1 MARGTLP
8 GMSHRFADVPDDQQ
22 LTKPLRSDLTAVTYQ
37 RFAVEVVAG
46 DDLGARVTSEGEEL
60 PIGTARGNGLILQ
73 DRSVSRHHC
82 AIVTTAKGFR
92 IRDLD
97 STNGVKLGGFKVDA
111 AFLKT
116 GATFKL
122 GRTKLR
128 FEILDEHISEPV
140 SPDEAFGGVLGR
152 SAAMRR
158 IFALLPRVAASD
170 STVLIEGET
179 GTGKTLLASAVHDES
194 SRRDGPFMVVDCGA
208 VTGTLIES
216 HLFGHARGAFTG
228 ATEERAG
235 AFVAARGG
243 TVLLDEV
250 GELPLELQPKL
261 LRVLEERV
269 VTPLGTT
276 KQVPID
282 VRVLA
287 ATNRDLREEVNRGR
301 FRADLFYRLHVV
313 RLVIPPLRDRPD
325 DVELLAR
332 HFWAECAPG
341 RALPDDLVTA
351 WLQLRWS
358 GNVRE
363 LRAAVD
369 RAILL
374 GGTEG
379 GRSETGSPT
388 SYDPNLSFRA
398 IKEQVVEQFE
408 RDFLGRLFED
418 NGGNISQ
425 TARAARMDRNHLREL
440 LRKHGLV

>member
-1 MARGTLP
+1 
-8 GMSHRFADVPDDQQ
+8 MSHRFADVPDDQQ

-37 RFAVEVVAG
+37 RFAVEVVQG
-46 DDLGARVTSEGEEL
+46 DDEGMRATSEGEEL
-60 PIGTARGNGLILQ
+60 AIGTAQGNALLLA

-82 AIVTTAKGFR
+82 VITASPKGFA

-97 STNGVKLGGFKVDA
+97 STNGIKLGGYKVGS
-111 AFLKT
+111 AFLKH
-116 GATFKL
+116 GASFKL

-128 FEILDEHISEPV
+128 FEVLDEHITEPV
-140 SPDEAFGGVLGR
+140 SPEEAFGGVLGR

-158 IFALLPRVAASD
+158 IFALLPRVAATD
-170 STVLIEGET
+170 TTVLLEGET
-179 GTGKTLLASAVHDES
+179 GTGKTLLASAIHDAS
-194 SRRDGPFMVVDCGA
+194 PRKQGPFMVVDCGA

-228 ATEERAG
+228 ATEARDG
-235 AFVAARGG
+235 AFVAAQGG

-276 KQVPID
+276 SQIPID

-313 RLVIPPLRDRPD
+313 RLRVPPLRERLD

-332 HFWAECAPG
+332 HFWNEAAPE
-341 RALPDDLVTA
+341 RPLPDDLITA

-374 GGTEG
+374 GDAGTEP
-379 GRSETGSPT
+379 SKEPAT
-388 SYDPNLSFRA
+388 SYDPSLSFRA
-398 IKEQVVEQFE
+398 LKEQVVERFE
-408 RDFLGRLFED
+408 RDYLGRLFQD
-418 NGGNISQ
+418 NDGNISQ

>member
-1 MARGTLP
+1 MPRGTVRE
-8 GMSHRFADVPDDQQ
+8 MSHRFADVPEDQQ
-22 LTKPLRSDLTAVTYQ
+22 LTKPLRSDLTAVTFQ

-46 DDLGARVTSEGEEL
+46 DDVGARATSEGEEL
-60 PIGTARGNGLILQ
+60 AIGTARGNGLVLT

-82 AIVTTAKGFR
+82 VIATTAKGFR

-97 STNGVKLGGFKVDA
+97 STNGVKLGGFKIEVA
-111 AFLKT
+111 LLKT

-128 FEILDEHISEPV
+128 FEVLDEHISEPV
-140 SPDEAFGGVLGR
+140 SPEQAFGSVLGT

-158 IFALLPRVAASD
+158 IFALLPRVAATD
-170 STVLIEGET
+170 VTVLLEGET
-179 GTGKTLLASAVHDES
+179 GTGKTLLASAIHDES
-194 SRRDGPFMVVDCGA
+194 PRRDGPFMVVDCGA

-228 ATEERAG
+228 ATERRDG
-235 AFVAARGG
+235 AFVAAGGG
-243 TVLLDEV
+243 TLLLDEV

-276 KQVPID
+276 DQIPVD

-313 RLVIPPLRDRPD
+313 RLVIPPLRERPD

-332 HFWAECAPG
+332 HFWSECAPG
-341 RALPDDLVTA
+341 RALPDDLLTA

-363 LRAAVD
+363 LRAAID

-374 GGTEG
+374 GDPEATTPGAG
-379 GRSETGSPT
+379 PA
-388 SYDPNLSFRA
+388 SYDPSLSFRA
-398 IKEQVVEQFE
+398 LKDQVVERFE
-408 RDFLGRLFED
+408 RDYLGRLFED

>member
-1 MARGTLP
+1 
-8 GMSHRFADVPDDQQ
+8 MSHRFADVPDDQQ

-37 RFAVEVVAG
+37 RFAVDVVSG
-46 DDLGARVTSEGEEL
+46 DDAGARATSEGEEL
-60 PIGTARGNGLILQ
+60 SIGTARGNGLVLT

-82 AIVTTAKGFR
+82 IITATADGFR
-92 IRDLD
+92 IKDLD
-97 STNGVKLGGFKVDA
+97 STNGVKLGGFKVEA

-116 GATFKL
+116 GASFKL

-128 FEILDEHISEPV
+128 FAALDEHVSEPV
-140 SPDEAFGGVLGR
+140 SPEEAFGGVLGR

-158 IFALLPRVAASD
+158 IFAVLPRVAATD
-170 STVLIEGET
+170 TTVLVEGET
-179 GTGKTLLASAVHDES
+179 GTGKTLLASAIHDAS
-194 SRRDGPFMVVDCGA
+194 PRRDGPFMVVDCGA
-208 VTGTLIES
+208 VTGSLIES
-216 HLFGHARGAFTG
+216 HLFGNARGAFTG
-228 ATEERAG
+228 ATEARDG
-235 AFVAARGG
+235 AFVAATGG

-276 KQVPID
+276 RQVPID
-282 VRVLA
+282 VRVIA

-313 RLVIPPLRDRPD
+313 RLRVPPLRERPD
-325 DVELLAR
+325 DVEVLAR
-332 HFWAECAPG
+332 HFWSECAPG
-341 RALPDDLVTA
+341 RALPDDLLTT
-351 WLQLRWS
+351 WRQLRWS

-374 GGTEG
+374 GGLEEARG
-379 GRSETGSPT
+379 EDRGPA

-398 IKEQVVEQFE
+398 LKEQIVERFE
-408 RDFLGRLFED
+408 RDYLGRLFED
-418 NGGNISQ
+418 NDRNISQ

-440 LRKHGLV
+440 LRKHGVL